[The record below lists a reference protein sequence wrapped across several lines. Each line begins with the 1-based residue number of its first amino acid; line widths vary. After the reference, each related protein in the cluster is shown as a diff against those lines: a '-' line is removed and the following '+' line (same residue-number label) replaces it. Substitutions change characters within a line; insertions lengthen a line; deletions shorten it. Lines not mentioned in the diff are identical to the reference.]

1 MAAKRVHV
9 MTPARKAALKKAQ
22 AAAIRSRRRYRL
34 SKNRGHAPKAS
45 NRGIGVSGLK
55 KEFHA
60 IRSRQQAQPNYRLQC
75 RNDHSWDG
83 QAHRLWRVQSCRDT
97 HRHNSLDMM
106 IDRATS
112 SIAPKG
118 SRQRNAM
125 KFLKKNVAVSNPTIR
140 AKIGGAEVRL
150 GTSRGAGPTI
160 IVRRGR
166 HKISQMLP
174 ISRSNDMTLKLKNFM
189 LGDRV
194 SQERKGETRIND
206 GFV

>member
-55 KEFHA
+55 KNFTPYVRA
-60 IRSRQQAQPNYRLQC
+60 NKRSQTTGFNVGTIIPGTGKRIVFGGY
-75 RNDHSWDG
+75 S
-83 QAHRLWRVQSCRDT
+83 RVENT

-125 KFLKKNVAVSNPTIR
+125 KFLKKNVAVSNPAIR

-166 HKISQMLP
+166 HKVSENA
-174 ISRSNDMTLKLKNFM
+174 SRKSIKRYDT
-189 LGDRV
+189 
-194 SQERKGETRIND
+194 QARKIHGRKRGKPRAQRRNSR
-206 GFV
+206 